1 MLRVKPCLFRLKS
14 GFNHH
19 ARSLIRHEPDVK
31 QMDMRLMSNQT
42 HHIVTGETHFWLR
55 LKAKMRQRVYFFNTV
70 HHAVMTMML

>member
-1 MLRVKPCLFRLKS
+1 MS
-14 GFNHH
+14 
-19 ARSLIRHEPDVK
+19 K